1 MSLELEP
8 MGFEFSGV
16 VAVVA
21 GGANGLGVTIAKGFA
36 EKGAH
41 VYISGD
47 LVENRKQIWE
57 LSNLR
62 RGMCTILPKQL
73 TTADEL
79 LAEIAEREDDIHFLV
94 DDASDSW
101 GLVFARADAF
111 YDMLLSGTGGAS
123 DPAHIITIAPS
134 AHSASPWDSKASSI
148 ENARALAAEF
158 SDESVVVNCVE
169 PARNEMDIQN
179 VAAMVM
185 NLCSQSSANAG
196 AGISCVG
203 SMVVPGPLN
212 CKPLPFLQAKL

>member
-1 MSLELEP
+1 

-21 GGANGLGVTIAKGFA
+21 GGANGLGVTIAKQFA

-62 RGMCTILPKQL
+62 RGMCTILPKKM
-73 TTADEL
+73 TTADDL
-79 LAEIAEREDDIHFLV
+79 LAEIAEREDDVHFLV

-101 GLVFARADAF
+101 GLVFARVGAF
-111 YDMLLSGTGGAS
+111 YDMLLSGSGGAS
-123 DPAHIITIAPS
+123 DPAHIITIASS
-134 AHSASPWDSKASSI
+134 AHSASPWDSKAASV

-158 SDESVVVNCVE
+158 SDECIVVNCIE
-169 PARNEMDIQN
+169 PARNEMDTQN

-185 NLCSQSSANAG
+185 NLCSQSSASAS
-196 AGISCVG
+196 AGISCIG
-203 SMVVPGPLN
+203 KMVVSGLQN
-212 CKPLPFLQAKL
+212 SNSSPFLQAKL